1 MASDDRRLHPLS
13 WVFTAAQFAKGF
25 IVPALVLLVAS
36 GGGSYELWGGLFVG
50 PVIAAALVQYRV
62 YRYRL
67 AADEMVVRDGI
78 LTRTERHIPYERIQ
92 NIDLV
97 QNPLHRLCR
106 VALVRVETA
115 SGTRPEA
122 VMRVLSLDAVAEM
135 HARVFAG
142 RPAAPDATATD
153 AAGGVGGR
161 RGGPAPPV
169 ATDGPADVGEPPPG
183 GAGEPGV
190 GESPPGG
197 AGEPGGR
204 VPLPEALQ
212 PGSRRGDGAAGERH
226 GRVLLRVPTG
236 ELVKLGVIS
245 NKGMVVVAAA
255 LGLLAQSR
263 PDGDFLEPVWRT
275 AAERLPLGAAAE
287 WLTGLRMAD
296 PVLTGVLLA
305 VTLVAAAFV
314 LLRVLSVAW
323 FLLQLHGFTLTRRG
337 SDLRA
342 DYGLF
347 TRIRR
352 TIPTG
357 RIQSLTATESPLHR
371 RFRRQSLELRT
382 VGGGASTD
390 DDVDFDPSSD
400 GGRAE
405 SQWLAPMV
413 ETAQVPHLLRQVLPE
428 VDLAGVTWRRLA
440 AGARRRI
447 FVRGLAVAAAATL
460 LATLPAGAWGLALA
474 PPAALW
480 AAVHARRWAAHAA
493 WAVTAWG
500 VLFRSGWWTRKLAIV
515 PLARIQTVG
524 LGESPFD
531 RRHRMAS
538 VRIDTA
544 GGAASGY
551 TIAIP
556 YLEKAVAADVVR
568 RLHAEA
574 GGREF
579 RW

>member
-1 MASDDRRLHPLS
+1 MTLDDRRLHPLS
-13 WVFTAAQFAKGF
+13 WIFTAAQFAKGF
-25 IVPALVLLVAS
+25 IVPAVVLLVAS
-36 GGGSYELWGGLFVG
+36 GGGSGSYELWGTLFIG

-78 LTRTERHIPYERIQ
+78 LTRTERHIPYQRIQ

-142 RPAAPDATATD
+142 RPAAAD
-153 AAGGVGGR
+153 AAGAAEVVGGR
-161 RGGPAPPV
+161 VGGPAP
-169 ATDGPADVGEPPPG
+169 TDAAAGPAAGQEGLAAVGEP
-183 GAGEPGV
+183 
-190 GESPPGG
+190 
-197 AGEPGGR
+197 R
-204 VPLPEALQ
+204 DRL
-212 PGSRRGDGAAGERH
+212 
-226 GRVLLRVPTG
+226 LLRVPAG
-236 ELVKLGVIS
+236 ELVKLGIVS
-245 NKGMVVVAAA
+245 NKGLVVVAAV
-255 LGLLAQSR
+255 LGLLAQGR
-263 PDGDFLEPVWRT
+263 PDGDFLEPVLRS

-287 WLTGLRMAD
+287 WLAPLRTAN

-305 VTLVAAAFV
+305 VTLVGAAFV
-314 LLRVLSVAW
+314 LLRVLSVGW

-347 TRIRR
+347 TRVRR
-352 TIPTG
+352 TIPTA

-382 VGGGASTD
+382 VGGAASSD

-400 GGRAE
+400 GGKAE
-405 SQWLAPMV
+405 GRWLAPMV
-413 ETAQVPHLLRQVLPE
+413 ETSQVPALLRQVLPE
-428 VDLAGVTWRRLA
+428 VDLAGVAWRRLA
-440 AGARRRI
+440 AGARRRVL
-447 FVRGLAVAAAATL
+447 VRGLAAAAALTL
-460 LATLPAGAWGLALA
+460 LATMPAGPWGLALA
-474 PPAALW
+474 PPAVLAALL
-480 AAVHARRWAAHAA
+480 HAHRWVAHAA

-524 LGESPFD
+524 LVESPFD
-531 RRHRMAS
+531 RRHGMAS

-544 GGAASGY
+544 GAGAGGY

-556 YLEKAVAADVVR
+556 YLEKTVAAEVAR
-568 RLHAEA
+568 RLYAEA
-574 GGREF
+574 GQRAF

>member
-13 WVFTAAQFAKGF
+13 WIFTAAQFAKGF

-36 GGGSYELWGGLFVG
+36 GGGSYELWGALFIG

-78 LTRTERHIPYERIQ
+78 LTRVERHIPYERIQ

-142 RPAAPDATATD
+142 RPAAEDGTG
-153 AAGGVGGR
+153 AGGAAVAAAWPGGSAVTDGAEGPAGAPGAPAPAAATGGLAGGR
-161 RGGPAPPV
+161 AEAPA
-169 ATDGPADVGEPPPG
+169 A
-183 GAGEPGV
+183 AGEP
-190 GESPPGG
+190 
-197 AGEPGGR
+197 R
-204 VPLPEALQ
+204 DRL
-212 PGSRRGDGAAGERH
+212 
-226 GRVLLRVPTG
+226 LLRVPTG

-263 PDGDFLEPVWRT
+263 PDGNFVEPVLRS
-275 AAERLPLGAAAE
+275 AAEWLPLGAAAE
-287 WLTGLRMAD
+287 WLTGLRLAN
-296 PVLTGVLLA
+296 PLLTGVLLA
-305 VTLVAAAFV
+305 VTLVVAAFV

-342 DYGLF
+342 DYGLL
-347 TRIRR
+347 TRVRR

-400 GGRAE
+400 GGKAE

-428 VDLAGVTWRRLA
+428 VDLAGVAWRRLA
-440 AGARRRI
+440 AGARRRVL
-447 FVRGLAVAAAATL
+447 VRGLAVAAALTL
-460 LATLPAGAWGLALA
+460 LATLPAGPWGLALA
-474 PPAALW
+474 PPAAL
-480 AAVHARRWAAHAA
+480 AAFLHAHRWVAHAA
-493 WAVTAWG
+493 WSVTAWG
-500 VLFRSGWWTRKLAIV
+500 VLFRSGWWTRRLAIV

-556 YLEKAVAADVVR
+556 YLEKAVAADVAR
-568 RLHAEA
+568 RLYAEA
-574 GGREF
+574 GGRAF

>member
-25 IVPALVLLVAS
+25 IVPALLLLVAS
-36 GGGSYELWGGLFVG
+36 GGGSYELWGGLFIG
-50 PVIAAALVQYRV
+50 PVIAVALVQYRV

-142 RPAAPDATATD
+142 RPAAQDGTEAGGAAVAAAWPGGSGVTDGGQRPAGAPGAPALAAATGE
-153 AAGGVGGR
+153 AAGGH
-161 RGGPAPPV
+161 A
-169 ATDGPADVGEPPPG
+169 
-183 GAGEPGV
+183 
-190 GESPPGG
+190 
-197 AGEPGGR
+197 
-204 VPLPEALQ
+204 EALA
-212 PGSRRGDGAAGERH
+212 AAGDSRD
-226 GRVLLRVPTG
+226 RLLLRVATG

-263 PDGDFLEPVWRT
+263 PDGDFVEPVLRS

-287 WLTGLRMAD
+287 WLTGLRTAN

-305 VTLVAAAFV
+305 VTLVAAALV

-342 DYGLF
+342 DYGLL
-347 TRIRR
+347 TRVRR
-352 TIPTG
+352 TIPTR

-371 RFRRQSLELRT
+371 WFRRQSLELRT
-382 VGGGASTD
+382 VGGAASSG

-400 GGRAE
+400 GGKAE

-413 ETAQVPHLLRQVLPE
+413 DAAQVPHLLRQVLPE
-428 VDLAGVTWRRLA
+428 VDLAGVAWRRLA
-440 AGARRRI
+440 AGARRRVL
-447 FVRGLAVAAAATL
+447 VRGLAVAVALTL
-460 LATLPAGAWGLALA
+460 LATLPAGPWGLALA
-474 PPAALW
+474 PPAAL
-480 AAVHARRWAAHAA
+480 AAFLHAHRWVAHAA

-500 VLFRSGWWTRKLAIV
+500 VLFRSGWWTRRLAIV

-544 GGAASGY
+544 GGAAGGY

-556 YLEKAVAADVVR
+556 YLEKTVAADVAR
-568 RLHAEA
+568 RLYAEA
-574 GGREF
+574 GERQF

>member
-36 GGGSYELWGGLFVG
+36 GGGSYELWGALFIG

-122 VMRVLSLDAVAEM
+122 VMRVLSLDAVTEM

-142 RPAAPDATATD
+142 RGAAPDAIATD
-153 AAGGVGGR
+153 APGGVGGGP
-161 RGGPAPPV
+161 GGPAPSV
-169 ATDGPADVGEPPPG
+169 AIDGPAGVREPPP
-183 GAGEPGV
+183 A
-190 GESPPGG
+190 G

-204 VPLPEALQ
+204 VPLPEAWQ
-212 PGSRRGDGAAGERH
+212 QGSRRGDGVAGERH

-287 WLTGLRMAD
+287 WLTGLRVAS
-296 PVLTGVLLA
+296 PVMTGVLLA

-382 VGGGASTD
+382 VGGGASTG

-400 GGRAE
+400 GGKAE

-413 ETAQVPHLLRQVLPE
+413 ETAQVPDLLRQVLPE
-428 VDLAGVTWRRLA
+428 VDLAGVAWRRLA
-440 AGARRRI
+440 AGARQRI
-447 FVRGLAVAAAATL
+447 LVRGLAVAAAATL

>member
-25 IVPALVLLVAS
+25 IVPALLLLAAS
-36 GGGSYELWGGLFVG
+36 GGGGYELWGALFIG

-97 QNPLHRLCR
+97 QNPLHRLCG

-142 RPAAPDATATD
+142 RPAAPDAVATE
-153 AAGGVGGR
+153 ASGGVGGR
-161 RGGPAPPV
+161 PGGPASAVAADGLPDVREAPP
-169 ATDGPADVGEPPPG
+169 AP
-183 GAGEPGV
+183 
-190 GESPPGG
+190 

-204 VPLPEALQ
+204 VPPDEGLQ
-212 PGSRRGDGAAGERH
+212 QGSRRGHGAAAGRH

-236 ELVKLGVIS
+236 ELVKLGIVS
-245 NKGMVVVAAA
+245 NKGLVVVAAV

-263 PDGDFLEPVWRT
+263 PDGDFLEPAWRF

-296 PVLTGVLLA
+296 PVLTVVLLA
-305 VTLVAAAFV
+305 VALLAAAFV

-342 DYGLF
+342 DYGLL
-347 TRIRR
+347 TRVRR
-352 TIPTG
+352 TIPTA

-382 VGGGASTD
+382 VGGGAASG

-400 GGRAE
+400 GGKAE

-413 ETAQVPHLLRQVLPE
+413 EAAQVPVLLRQVLPE
-428 VDLAGVTWRRLA
+428 VDLAGVAWRRLA

-447 FVRGLAVAAAATL
+447 LVRGLAVAAAVTL

-474 PPAALW
+474 PPAAL
-480 AAVHARRWAAHAA
+480 AAWLHAHRWVAHAA
-493 WAVTAWG
+493 YAVTAWG
-500 VLFRSGWWTRKLAIV
+500 VLFRSGWWARKLAIV

-531 RRHRMAS
+531 RRHGMAS

-544 GGAASGY
+544 AGAASGY

-556 YLEKAVAADVVR
+556 YLERAVAADVAR
-568 RLHAEA
+568 RLYAEA
-574 GGREF
+574 SGRGF

>member
-36 GGGSYELWGGLFVG
+36 GGGSYELWGGLFIG

-67 AADEMVVRDGI
+67 ATDEMVVRDGI

-97 QNPLHRLCR
+97 QNPLHRLCG

-122 VMRVLSLDAVAEM
+122 VMRVLSLEAVAEM

-142 RPAAPDATATD
+142 RSTARDARGAAGVVAGRGGRLATA
-153 AAGGVGGR
+153 AA
-161 RGGPAPPV
+161 A
-169 ATDGPADVGEPPPG
+169 DGPAG
-183 GAGEPGV
+183 GQAGVLAAAGEPHD
-190 GESPPGG
+190 
-197 AGEPGGR
+197 R
-204 VPLPEALQ
+204 L
-212 PGSRRGDGAAGERH
+212 
-226 GRVLLRVPTG
+226 LLRVPTG

-287 WLTGLRMAD
+287 WLTGLRMAN
-296 PVLTGVLLA
+296 PVLTGVVLA

-342 DYGLF
+342 DYGLL
-347 TRIRR
+347 TRVRR
-352 TIPTG
+352 TIPTA

-400 GGRAE
+400 GGKAE

-413 ETAQVPHLLRQVLPE
+413 ETAQVPVLLRQVLPE
-428 VDLAGVTWRRLA
+428 VDLAGVAWRRLA

-447 FVRGLAVAAAATL
+447 LVRGLAVAAAVTL

-474 PPAALW
+474 PPAAL
-480 AAVHARRWAAHAA
+480 AALLHAHRWVAHAA
-493 WAVTAWG
+493 YAVTAWG
-500 VLFRSGWWTRKLAIV
+500 VLFRSGWWTRRLAIV

-524 LGESPFD
+524 LAESPFD

-544 GGAASGY
+544 GAAAAGY

-556 YLEKAVAADVVR
+556 YLERAVAAEIAR
-568 RLHAEA
+568 GLYAEA
-574 GGREF
+574 GQRAF

>member
-25 IVPALVLLVAS
+25 IVPALLLLVAS
-36 GGGSYELWGGLFVG
+36 GGGSYELWGGLFIG

-142 RPAAPDATATD
+142 RSATEDGTGAGGEAVAAAWPGGSGVTDGAEGQAGGPGAPARAAATGE
-153 AAGGVGGR
+153 AAGGQAEAPASA
-161 RGGPAPPV
+161 GGPR
-169 ATDGPADVGEPPPG
+169 D
-183 GAGEPGV
+183 
-190 GESPPGG
+190 
-197 AGEPGGR
+197 R
-204 VPLPEALQ
+204 L
-212 PGSRRGDGAAGERH
+212 
-226 GRVLLRVPTG
+226 LLRVPTG

-255 LGLLAQSR
+255 LGLLAQGR
-263 PDGDFLEPVWRT
+263 PDGDFVEPVLRT
-275 AAERLPLGAAAE
+275 AADRLPLGPAAE
-287 WLTGLRMAD
+287 WLTGLRMAN

-305 VTLVAAAFV
+305 VTLVAAALV

-342 DYGLF
+342 DYGLL
-347 TRIRR
+347 TRVRR

-371 RFRRQSLELRT
+371 RFRRQSLELRM
-382 VGGGASTD
+382 VGGAASTD

-400 GGRAE
+400 GGKAE

-413 ETAQVPHLLRQVLPE
+413 ATAHVSHLLRQVLPE
-428 VDLAGVTWRRLA
+428 VDLAGVAWRRLA

-447 FVRGLAVAAAATL
+447 LVRGLAVAAALTL
-460 LATLPAGAWGLALA
+460 LATLPAGPWGLALG
-474 PPAALW
+474 PPAAL
-480 AAVHARRWAAHAA
+480 AALVHARRWVAHAA

-500 VLFRSGWWTRKLAIV
+500 VLFRSGWWTRRLAIV

-556 YLEKAVAADVVR
+556 YLEKAVAADVAR
-568 RLHAEA
+568 RLYAEA
-574 GGREF
+574 GERLF

>member
-25 IVPALVLLVAS
+25 IVPALLLLVAS
-36 GGGSYELWGGLFVG
+36 GGGSYELWGGLFIG

-97 QNPLHRLCR
+97 QNPLHRLCG

-142 RPAAPDATATD
+142 RPATEDGTGAGGAAVA
-153 AAGGVGGR
+153 AAGLGGS
-161 RGGPAPPV
+161 GATHGAEGPAGAPG
-169 ATDGPADVGEPPPG
+169 APPP
-183 GAGEPGV
+183 
-190 GESPPGG
+190 
-197 AGEPGGR
+197 
-204 VPLPEALQ
+204 
-212 PGSRRGDGAAGERH
+212 AAGEAAAGQVRAPAAA
-226 GRVLLRVPTG
+226 GETRDRLLLRVPTA
-236 ELVKLGVIS
+236 ELVKLGIIS

-263 PDGDFLEPVWRT
+263 PDGDFVEPVLRS
-275 AAERLPLGAAAE
+275 AAERLPVGAAAE
-287 WLTGLRMAD
+287 WLTAVRMAS

-305 VTLVAAAFV
+305 VTLVAAALV

-342 DYGLF
+342 DYGLL
-347 TRIRR
+347 TRVRR
-352 TIPTG
+352 TIPTR

-371 RFRRQSLELRT
+371 WFRRQSLELRT
-382 VGGGASTD
+382 VGGAASSG

-413 ETAQVPHLLRQVLPE
+413 DAAQVPHLLRQVLPE
-428 VDLAGVTWRRLA
+428 VDLAGVAWRRLA
-440 AGARRRI
+440 AGARRRLL
-447 FVRGLAVAAAATL
+447 VRGLAVAAALTL
-460 LATLPAGAWGLALA
+460 LATLPAGPWGLALA
-474 PPAALW
+474 PPAVL
-480 AAVHARRWAAHAA
+480 AAFLHAQRWVAHAA

-500 VLFRSGWWTRKLAIV
+500 VLFRSGWWTRRLAIV

-544 GGAASGY
+544 GGAAGGY

-556 YLEKAVAADVVR
+556 YLEKTVAADVAR
-568 RLHAEA
+568 RLYAEA
-574 GGREF
+574 GERLF

>member
-1 MASDDRRLHPLS
+1 VASDDRRLHPLS

-36 GGGSYELWGGLFVG
+36 GGGSYELWGTLFIG

-67 AADEMVVRDGI
+67 STDEMVVRDGI

-142 RPAAPDATATD
+142 RGAAPDAIATD
-153 AAGGVGGR
+153 AAGGVGAR
-161 RGGPAPPV
+161 PGGPAPSV
-169 ATDGPADVGEPPPG
+169 ATDGPAGGREPPP
-183 GAGEPGV
+183 A
-190 GESPPGG
+190 G

-204 VPLPEALQ
+204 VPLPEAWQ
-212 PGSRRGDGAAGERH
+212 QSRRGGGAAGERH

-263 PDGDFLEPVWRT
+263 PDGDFLEPVLRT

-287 WLTGLRMAD
+287 WLTGLRTAS
-296 PVLTGVLLA
+296 PVMTGVLLA
-305 VTLVAAAFV
+305 VTVVAAAFV

-342 DYGLF
+342 DYGLL

-352 TIPTG
+352 TIPTA

-382 VGGGASTD
+382 VGGGASTG

-413 ETAQVPHLLRQVLPE
+413 ETAQVPVLLRQVLPE
-428 VDLAGVTWRRLA
+428 VDLAGVAWRRLA
-440 AGARRRI
+440 AGARWRI
-447 FVRGLAVAAAATL
+447 LVRGLAVAAAVTL

-474 PPAALW
+474 PPAAL
-480 AAVHARRWAAHAA
+480 AALLHAHRWAAHAA

-500 VLFRSGWWTRKLAIV
+500 VLFRSGWWTRRLAIV

-524 LGESPFD
+524 VAESPFD

-544 GGAASGY
+544 GGAAAGY

-556 YLEKAVAADVVR
+556 YLEKAVAADVAR
-568 RLHAEA
+568 RLYAEA
-574 GGREF
+574 GERLF

>member
-36 GGGSYELWGGLFVG
+36 GGGSYELWGGLFIG
-50 PVIAAALVQYRV
+50 PVIVAAVVHYRV

-142 RPAAPDATATD
+142 RPAARD
-153 AAGGVGGR
+153 AAGAAGASADATGGS
-161 RGGPAPPV
+161 APPAV
-169 ATDGPADVGEPPPG
+169 ADGLGPPAVADGPAGRQAG
-183 GAGEPGV
+183 GLAAGGEPGD
-190 GESPPGG
+190 
-197 AGEPGGR
+197 R
-204 VPLPEALQ
+204 L
-212 PGSRRGDGAAGERH
+212 
-226 GRVLLRVPTG
+226 LLRVPTG

-263 PDGDFLEPVWRT
+263 PDGDFLEPVLRS

-287 WLTGLRMAD
+287 WLTGLRVAN
-296 PVLTGVLLA
+296 PVLTGVLLV

-342 DYGLF
+342 DYGLL
-347 TRIRR
+347 TRVRR

-371 RFRRQSLELRT
+371 GFRRQSLELRT
-382 VGGGASTD
+382 VGGGASSG

-400 GGRAE
+400 GGKAE

-413 ETAQVPHLLRQVLPE
+413 ETAQVPVLLRQVLPE
-428 VDLAGVTWRRLA
+428 VDLAAVAWRRLA

-447 FVRGLAVAAAATL
+447 LVRGLAVAVPATL
-460 LATLPAGAWGLALA
+460 LAGLIAGPWGLGFAL
-474 PPAALW
+474 PAALW
-480 AAVHARRWAAHAA
+480 AAMHARRWAAHAG

-500 VLFRSGWWTRKLAIV
+500 VLFRSGWWTRRLAIV

>member
-1 MASDDRRLHPLS
+1 MAPDDRRLHPLS
-13 WVFTAAQFAKGF
+13 WIFSAAQFAKGF
-25 IVPALVLLVAS
+25 IVPALLLLVAS
-36 GGGSYELWGGLFVG
+36 GGDSYELWGASFIG
-50 PVIAAALVQYRV
+50 PVVAAAVLHCRV

-67 AADEMVVRDGI
+67 AADEIVVRDGI
-78 LTRTERHIPYERIQ
+78 LTRTERHIPYGRIQ

-106 VALVRVETA
+106 VVLVRVETA

-142 RPAAPDATATD
+142 RPAARDVT
-153 AAGGVGGR
+153 AAGATVGFGVGP
-161 RGGPAPPV
+161 GGPAPAV
-169 ATDGPADVGEPPPG
+169 AAGGPAGWREPPP
-183 GAGEPGV
+183 AAV
-190 GESPPGG
+190 GETG
-197 AGEPGGR
+197 
-204 VPLPEALQ
+204 
-212 PGSRRGDGAAGERH
+212 
-226 GRVLLRVPTG
+226 GRVLLRVPAS
-236 ELVKLGVIS
+236 ELVKLGIVS

-255 LGLLAQSR
+255 LGLLAQAR
-263 PDGDFLEPVWRT
+263 PDEDMFEPVLRS
-275 AAERLPLGAAAE
+275 AADRLPLGAAAD
-287 WLTGLRMAD
+287 WLSGLRLAN

-305 VTLVAAAFV
+305 VTVVFVAFV
-314 LLRVLSVAW
+314 LLRVLSVGW

-342 DYGLF
+342 DYGLL
-347 TRIRR
+347 TRVSR

-382 VGGGASTD
+382 VGGAASAGA
-390 DDVDFDPSSD
+390 DVDFDGSSD
-400 GGRAE
+400 GPKAE

-413 ETAQVPHLLRQVLPE
+413 ETGQVPLLLRQVLPD
-428 VDLAGVTWRRLA
+428 VDLAGVAWRPLA
-440 AGARRRI
+440 ARARRRVL
-447 FVRGLAVAAAATL
+447 VRGLGAAAAVTL
-460 LATLPAGAWGLALA
+460 LGGLVAGSWGLALA
-474 PPAALW
+474 PPAVL
-480 AAVHARRWAAHAA
+480 AAFLHAHRWVAHAA
-493 WAVTAWG
+493 YATTAWG
-500 VLFRSGWWTRKLAIV
+500 VLFRSGWWTRRLAIV

-531 RRHRMAS
+531 RRHGMAS

-544 GGAASGY
+544 GAAASGY

-556 YLEKAVAADVVR
+556 YLERTVAAEVVS
-568 RLHAEA
+568 RLYAEA
-574 GGREF
+574 GRRAF

>member
-1 MASDDRRLHPLS
+1 MAPDDRRLHPLS

-36 GGGSYELWGGLFVG
+36 GGGSYELWGTLFIG

-142 RPAAPDATATD
+142 RAAAPDAVATE

-161 RGGPAPPV
+161 PGGLAPPV
-169 ATDGPADVGEPPPG
+169 ATDGREPPPA
-183 GAGEPGV
+183 GAGEPGGRV
-190 GESPPGG
+190 PLPAG

-204 VPLPEALQ
+204 VPLPEAWQL
-212 PGSRRGDGAAGERH
+212 GSRRGAGAAGEWH

-263 PDGDFLEPVWRT
+263 PDGDFLEPVLRA

-287 WLTGLRMAD
+287 WLTGLRTAS
-296 PVLTGVLLA
+296 PVMTGVLLA

-342 DYGLF
+342 DYGLL
-347 TRIRR
+347 TRVRR
-352 TIPTG
+352 TIPTA

-382 VGGGASTD
+382 VGGGATTG

-413 ETAQVPHLLRQVLPE
+413 ETAQVPVLLRQVLPE
-428 VDLAGVTWRRLA
+428 VDLAGVAWRRLA

-447 FVRGLAVAAAATL
+447 FVRGLAVAVAATL
-460 LATLPAGAWGLALA
+460 LATLPAGAWGFALA
-474 PPAALW
+474 PPAAL
-480 AAVHARRWAAHAA
+480 AALLHAHRWVAHAA
-493 WAVTAWG
+493 YAVTAWG
-500 VLFRSGWWTRKLAIV
+500 VLFRSGWWTRRLAIV

-524 LGESPFD
+524 LAESPFD

-544 GGAASGY
+544 GGAAAGY

-556 YLEKAVAADVVR
+556 YLERAVAAEIVR
-568 RLHAEA
+568 GLYGEA
-574 GGREF
+574 GRRAF

>member
-1 MASDDRRLHPLS
+1 MASDDRRLHHLS

-25 IVPALVLLVAS
+25 IVPALVVAS
-36 GGGSYELWGGLFVG
+36 GGGSYELWGALFVG
-50 PVIAAALVQYRV
+50 PIIAASVVHYRV

-67 AADEMVVRDGI
+67 ASDEMVVRDGI
-78 LTRTERHIPYERIQ
+78 LTRTERHIPYQRIQ

-135 HARVFAG
+135 HARVFAD
-142 RPAAPDATATD
+142 RPAAR
-153 AAGGVGGR
+153 AAGGVADATGR
-161 RGGPAPPV
+161 SAPP
-169 ATDGPADVGEPPPG
+169 AAADALTG
-183 GAGEPGV
+183 GQAEALAAAGEP
-190 GESPPGG
+190 
-197 AGEPGGR
+197 R
-204 VPLPEALQ
+204 DRL
-212 PGSRRGDGAAGERH
+212 
-226 GRVLLRVPTG
+226 LLRVPTG

-245 NKGMVVVAAA
+245 NKGMVVVAVA

-263 PDGDFLEPVWRT
+263 PDGGFVEPALRS
-275 AAERLPLGAAAE
+275 AADRLPLGVAAE
-287 WLTGLRMAD
+287 WLTGLRIVN

-305 VTLVAAAFV
+305 VTLVGAAFV
-314 LLRVLSVAW
+314 LLRVLSVGW

-342 DYGLF
+342 DYGLL
-347 TRIRR
+347 TRVRR

-390 DDVDFDPSSD
+390 DEVDFDPSAD
-400 GGRAE
+400 GGKAE

-413 ETAQVPHLLRQVLPE
+413 ETAQVPVLLRQVLPDI
-428 VDLAGVTWRRLA
+428 DLAAVTWRRLA
-440 AGARRRI
+440 AGARRRL
-447 FVRGLAVAAAATL
+447 FVRGLAVAAGATL
-460 LATLPAGAWGLALA
+460 LGGLFGGPWGLAIALPAGL
-474 PPAALW
+474 AALL
-480 AAVHARRWAAHAA
+480 HAHRWVAHAA
-493 WAVTAWG
+493 YAVTGWG
-500 VLFRSGWWTRKLAIV
+500 VLFRWGWWTRRLAIV

-524 LGESPFD
+524 LTESPFD
-531 RRHRMAS
+531 RRHGMAS
-538 VRIDTA
+538 VRVDTA
-544 GGAASGY
+544 GAAASGY

-556 YLEKAVAADVVR
+556 YLERSVAGEVVR
-568 RLHAEA
+568 GLYAEA
-574 GGREF
+574 AQRRF

>member
-25 IVPALVLLVAS
+25 IVPALVFLVAS
-36 GGGSYELWGGLFVG
+36 GGGSFELWGGLFIG
-50 PVIAAALVQYRV
+50 PVIVAALVQYRV

-142 RPAAPDATATD
+142 RSAAEDGTGAGGAAVAAAWPGGSGVADGVEGPAGTPGVPAAAAATAGP
-153 AAGGVGGR
+153 AGGRAEAPAAVGDPR
-161 RGGPAPPV
+161 DR
-169 ATDGPADVGEPPPG
+169 
-183 GAGEPGV
+183 
-190 GESPPGG
+190 
-197 AGEPGGR
+197 
-204 VPLPEALQ
+204 L
-212 PGSRRGDGAAGERH
+212 
-226 GRVLLRVPTG
+226 LLRVPTG
-236 ELVKLGVIS
+236 ELVKLGIVS

-255 LGLLAQSR
+255 LGLLAQIR
-263 PDGDFLEPVWRT
+263 PGDSLESVLRS
-275 AAERLPLGAAAE
+275 AAEWLPLGAAAE
-287 WLTGLRMAD
+287 WLTGLRMAN

-305 VTLVAAAFV
+305 VTLVAAALV

-342 DYGLF
+342 DYGLL
-347 TRIRR
+347 TRVRR

-382 VGGGASTD
+382 VGGASTG

-400 GGRAE
+400 GGKAE

-413 ETAQVPHLLRQVLPE
+413 ETARVPVLLRQVLPE
-428 VDLAGVTWRRLA
+428 VDLAAVAWRRLA
-440 AGARRRI
+440 AGARRRVL
-447 FVRGLAVAAAATL
+447 VRGLAVAAALTV
-460 LATLPAGAWGLALA
+460 LATLPAGPWGLALA
-474 PPAALW
+474 PPAAL
-480 AAVHARRWAAHAA
+480 AAFLHARRWVAHAG

-500 VLFRSGWWTRKLAIV
+500 VLFRSGWWTRRLAIV

-544 GGAASGY
+544 GAGAGGY

-556 YLEKAVAADVVR
+556 YLERTVAVEVVR
-568 RLHAEA
+568 HLYAEA
-574 GGREF
+574 GGRAF
-579 RW
+579 HW

>member
-13 WVFTAAQFAKGF
+13 WIFTAAQFAKGF
-25 IVPALVLLVAS
+25 IVPALLLLVAS
-36 GGGSYELWGGLFVG
+36 GGGSYELWGALFVG
-50 PVIAAALVQYRV
+50 PVIAAALVHYRV

-67 AADEMVVRDGI
+67 AADEIVVRDGI
-78 LTRTERHIPYERIQ
+78 LTRTERHIPYGRIQ

-142 RPAAPDATATD
+142 RPAARDATATD
-153 AAGGVGGR
+153 AAGGLGARPGGSAATE
-161 RGGPAPPV
+161 GPAGVQGAPT
-169 ATDGPADVGEPPPG
+169 ATADEPR
-183 GAGEPGV
+183 E
-190 GESPPGG
+190 
-197 AGEPGGR
+197 
-204 VPLPEALQ
+204 
-212 PGSRRGDGAAGERH
+212 
-226 GRVLLRVPTG
+226 RVLLRVPAG
-236 ELVKLGVIS
+236 ELVKLGIVS

-255 LGLLAQSR
+255 LGLLAQAR
-263 PDGDFLEPVWRT
+263 PDEDLFEPVLRS
-275 AAERLPLGAAAE
+275 AAERLPLGAAAD
-287 WLTGLRMAD
+287 WLTGLRLAN
-296 PVLTGVLLA
+296 PVLTAVLLA
-305 VTLVAAAFV
+305 VTLVVAAFV
-314 LLRVLSVAW
+314 LLRVLSVGW
-323 FLLQLHGFTLTRRG
+323 FLLQLLGFTLTRRG

-347 TRIRR
+347 TRVSR

-371 RFRRQSLELRT
+371 WFRRQSLELRT
-382 VGGGASTD
+382 VGGAASSD
-390 DDVDFDPSSD
+390 ADVDFDASSD
-400 GGRAE
+400 GPKAE

-413 ETAQVPHLLRQVLPE
+413 EAARVPRLLRQVLPDI
-428 VDLAGVTWRRLA
+428 DLAGVAWRPLA
-440 AGARRRI
+440 ARARRRVL
-447 FVRGLAVAAAATL
+447 VRGLAPAAAVTL
-460 LATLPAGAWGLALA
+460 LGGLIAGPWGLALA
-474 PPAALW
+474 PPAAL
-480 AAVHARRWAAHAA
+480 AALVHAHRWTSRAAY
-493 WAVTAWG
+493 AVTAWG
-500 VLFRSGWWTRKLAIV
+500 VLFRSGWWTRRLAIV

-556 YLEKAVAADVVR
+556 YLERAVAADVVR
-568 RLHAEA
+568 RLYAEA
-574 GGREF
+574 GERAF